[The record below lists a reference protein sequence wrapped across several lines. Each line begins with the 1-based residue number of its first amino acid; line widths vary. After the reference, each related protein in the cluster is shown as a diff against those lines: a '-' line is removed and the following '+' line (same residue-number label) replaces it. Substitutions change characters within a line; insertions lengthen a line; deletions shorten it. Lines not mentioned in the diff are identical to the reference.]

1 LVISNIRFI
10 FVYRI
15 TKKRI
20 TMKVN
25 EVSVNY
31 EKNFLGT
38 IKNSN
43 DVVNYCRSIPEMDN
57 RIEYQEVFLAV
68 YLDNGHNIMCH
79 QVISIGSL
87 TATVVDLRIIFSTA
101 LKTLSTNIVVCHNHP
116 SGKLVPSTADIKL
129 NEMIKKAGE
138 LFSINLVDSLIITR
152 NGHYS
157 FADQGTL

>member
-1 LVISNIRFI
+1 
-10 FVYRI
+10 
-15 TKKRI
+15 
-20 TMKVN
+20 MKVN

-57 RIEYQEVFLAV
+57 RIEYQEVFVAV
-68 YLDNGHNIMCH
+68 YMDNGHNIMCH
-79 QVISIGSL
+79 QVISIGSIN
-87 TATVVDLRIIFSTA
+87 ATVVDLRIIFSTA
-101 LKTLSTNIVVCHNHP
+101 LKTLSNSIVVCHNHP
-116 SGKLVPSTADIKL
+116 SGKLVPSPADIKL

-138 LFSINLVDSLIITR
+138 LFDIKLIDSLIITR

-157 FADQGTL
+157 FADQGML

>member
-1 LVISNIRFI
+1 
-10 FVYRI
+10 
-15 TKKRI
+15 
-20 TMKVN
+20 MKVN

-101 LKTLSTNIVVCHNHP
+101 LKTLSNNIVVCHNHP

-138 LFSINLVDSLIITR
+138 LFNINLVDSLIITR

>member
-1 LVISNIRFI
+1 
-10 FVYRI
+10 
-15 TKKRI
+15 
-20 TMKVN
+20 MKVN

-31 EKNFLGT
+31 EKNFLGK
-38 IKNSN
+38 IMNSN

-57 RIEYQEVFLAV
+57 RIEYQEVFVAV

-79 QVISIGSL
+79 QVISIGSIN
-87 TATVVDLRIIFSTA
+87 ATVVDLRIIFSTA
-101 LKTLSTNIVVCHNHP
+101 LKTLSNSIVVCHNHP

-138 LFSINLVDSLIITR
+138 LFDIKLIDSLIITR

-157 FADQGTL
+157 FTDQGTL

>member
-1 LVISNIRFI
+1 MMLL
-10 FVYRI
+10 
-15 TKKRI
+15 
-20 TMKVN
+20 
-25 EVSVNY
+25 
-31 EKNFLGT
+31 EKLNFLGK
-38 IKNSN
+38 IMNSN

-57 RIEYQEVFLAV
+57 RIEYQEVFVAV

-79 QVISIGSL
+79 QVISIGSIN
-87 TATVVDLRIIFSTA
+87 ATVVDLRIIFSTA
-101 LKTLSTNIVVCHNHP
+101 LKTLSNGIVVCHNHP

-138 LFSINLVDSLIITR
+138 LFDIKLIDSLIITR

>member
-1 LVISNIRFI
+1 
-10 FVYRI
+10 
-15 TKKRI
+15 
-20 TMKVN
+20 MKVN

-31 EKNFLGT
+31 EKNFLGK
-38 IKNSN
+38 IMNSN

-57 RIEYQEVFLAV
+57 RIEYQEVFVAV

-79 QVISIGSL
+79 QVISIGSIN
-87 TATVVDLRIIFSTA
+87 ATVVDLRIIFSTA
-101 LKTLSTNIVVCHNHP
+101 LKTLSNGIVVCHNHP

-138 LFSINLVDSLIITR
+138 LFDIKLIDSLIITR

>member
-1 LVISNIRFI
+1 
-10 FVYRI
+10 
-15 TKKRI
+15 
-20 TMKVN
+20 MKVN

>member
-1 LVISNIRFI
+1 
-10 FVYRI
+10 
-15 TKKRI
+15 
-20 TMKVN
+20 MKVN

-31 EKNFLGT
+31 EKNFLGK
-38 IKNSN
+38 IMNSN

-57 RIEYQEVFLAV
+57 RIEYQEVFVAV

-79 QVISIGSL
+79 QVISIGSIN
-87 TATVVDLRIIFSTA
+87 ATVVDLRIIFSTA
-101 LKTLSTNIVVCHNHP
+101 LKTLSNSIVVCHNHP

-138 LFSINLVDSLIITR
+138 LFDIKLIDSLIITR

>member
-1 LVISNIRFI
+1 
-10 FVYRI
+10 
-15 TKKRI
+15 
-20 TMKVN
+20 MKVN

-31 EKNFLGT
+31 EKNFLGK
-38 IKNSN
+38 IMNSN

-57 RIEYQEVFLAV
+57 RIEYQEVFVAV

-79 QVISIGSL
+79 QVISMGSIN
-87 TATVVDLRIIFSTA
+87 ATVVDLRIIYSTA
-101 LKTLSTNIVVCHNHP
+101 LKTLSNSIVVCHNHP

-138 LFSINLVDSLIITR
+138 LFDIKLIDSLIITR
-152 NGHYS
+152 KGYYS